1 MLGSPTSPILSL
13 TRGSLLVCEV
23 KSQLA
28 TRVGIGMAIIVD
40 GKR

>member
-13 TRGSLLVCEV
+13 IRGSLLVCEV
-23 KSQLA
+23 KPQLA
-28 TRVGIGMAIIVD
+28 THVGIGIAIIIG